1 MRTLPELILDN
12 LHRGCGQFTIETT
25 DLCQRDCH
33 GAIMDT
39 KIGANRVVIIMRFS
53 GGNFPAHRTI
63 THEKPYGAMVS
74 HVIGA
79 IAKFREEV
87 EKDLEE
93 GNATN
98 TNGQDYGR
106 WRVISPFKTFTHAID
121 FFGDGS
127 LYLVNTPGHYPG
139 HISALARVSSSFNTE
154 DREEG
159 GTYVFLGGDCCHNR
173 QCYVPGG
180 TQRKLS
186 GKIQWDVEKARESV
200 GRVSMLCGI
209 CQGRFSEG
217 SANGD
222 VVDLNVNAKAEVR
235 ANQEGEGGD
244 VRDVVVILAHEAE
257 RLEEGMPLFPQD
269 LGEWAVHR
277 ARKERLRGE
286 R

>member
-1 MRTLPELILDN
+1 MGGD
-12 LHRGCGQFTIETT
+12 
-25 DLCQRDCH
+25 
-33 GAIMDT
+33 A
-39 KIGANRVVIIMRFS
+39 RVVLGAQEGKGKGQGERETWVYPTNPLGTVLEFPKGMPVRFVYFD
-53 GGNFPAHRTI
+53 G
-63 THEKPYGAMVS
+63 
-74 HVIGA
+74 
-79 IAKFREEV
+79 V

-93 GNATN
+93 GDATN

-139 HISALARVSSSFNTE
+139 HISALARVSSSNNTE
-154 DREEG
+154 DGGEG

-200 GRVSMLCGI
+200 GRVSLLCGI

-222 VVDLNVNAKAEVR
+222 VVDLNVNAKAEVGV
-235 ANQEGEGGD
+235 NEGGEGGD

-277 ARKERLRGE
+277 ARKERLRGG